1 VLRHAAPVAFRDGS
15 AAEGLVAFPKQSVTE
30 GSAMSTIPASLS
42 LPLISTVDTPRRG
55 RLQRSIAMLTAAAML
70 TACVSTREG
79 RIGADDGTDACRAQ
93 VVALDSTG
101 NFFGEEMIRGA
112 AIGAVGGAALGAL
125 LAAASGGRGRNIAAG
140 AAIGAVGGAV
150 VGGTAGY
157 FSARQQQAQDQASL
171 STAVANDLAAENA
184 QLDRTWIAYTQL
196 MDCRF
201 GTAQRI
207 REAFRAGQL
216 QRPQAE
222 AQLAGVRA
230 RTQRDLALARSIN
243 DKIGERG
250 QQFDVAIENIAPG
263 TKDQVM
269 SGARVSR
276 AVPVQAR
283 SSVALKLRPDTNAP
297 EVTQISAREAVTLRP
312 AANGFTMV
320 ETASGVR
327 GYAPASAFPEAR
339 NLGAAPPPPSANTS
353 TDFRSLAASNIARR
367 DNFSQSL
374 DNTERLAQGAGFE
387 LAS

>member
-1 VLRHAAPVAFRDGS
+1 
-15 AAEGLVAFPKQSVTE
+15 
-30 GSAMSTIPASLS
+30 MSTIPASLS

>member
-1 VLRHAAPVAFRDGS
+1 MPRPPADHRFPAPRPRSGR
-15 AAEGLVAFPKQSVTE
+15 L
-30 GSAMSTIPASLS
+30 
-42 LPLISTVDTPRRG
+42 RRG
-55 RLQRSIAMLTAAAML
+55 VAMLTAAAML
-70 TACVSTREG
+70 AGCVSTRAG
-79 RIGADDGTDACRAQ
+79 RIGADDGSDACRAQ

-101 NFFGEEMIRGA
+101 NFFGEDIIRGA

-125 LAAASGGRGRNIAAG
+125 IAAASGGRGSNIAAG

-157 FSARQQQAQDQASL
+157 YSARQQQAQDQATL
-171 STAVANDLAAENA
+171 SMAVANDLAAENA

-207 REAFRAGQL
+207 RQSFLGGQL
-216 QRPQAE
+216 PRAQAE
-222 AQLAGVRA
+222 AQLADVRA
-230 RTQRDLALARSIN
+230 RTQRDLQLARSIN
-243 DKIGERG
+243 EKIGERG

-263 TKDQVM
+263 TKQQVLA
-269 SGARVSR
+269 GASVSR

-283 SSVALKLRPDTNAP
+283 ATVPLRLRPDPAAP
-297 EVTQISAREAVTLRP
+297 EVVQVSAREAVTLRP
-312 AANGFTMV
+312 SYNGYALV

-327 GYAPASAFPEAR
+327 GYAPTGAFPEAR
-339 NLGAAPPPPSANTS
+339 NLGTAPPPPTAATGG
-353 TDFRSLAASNIARR
+353 DFRSLAASNIARR

-374 DNTERLAQGAGFE
+374 DNAERLAQGQGFE

>member
-1 VLRHAAPVAFRDGS
+1 L
-15 AAEGLVAFPKQSVTE
+15 LKQSFTE
-30 GSAMSTIPASLS
+30 GSPMSTALAPLS
-42 LPLISTVDTPRRG
+42 LPQAPLAEAPRRG
-55 RLQRSIAMLTAAAML
+55 RLQRAIAALTAAAML

-101 NFFGEEMIRGA
+101 NFFAEDIIRGA

-125 LAAASGGRGRNIAAG
+125 LAAASGGRGRNVAAG

-184 QLDRTWIAYTQL
+184 QLDRTWLAYTQL

-207 REAFRAGQL
+207 RQAFRAGQVT
-216 QRPQAE
+216 RPQAE
-222 AQLAGVRA
+222 AQLADVRA

-263 TKDQVM
+263 TKEQAT

-283 SSVALKLRPDTNAP
+283 ATVPLKLRPDASAP
-297 EVTQISAREAVTLRP
+297 EVAQVSAREAVTLRP
-312 AANGFTMV
+312 SYNGFTMV

-327 GYAPASAFPEAR
+327 GYAPSSAFPEAR
-339 NLGAAPPPPSANTS
+339 SLGSAPPPPTGATGG
-353 TDFRSLAASNIARR
+353 DFRSLAASNIARR

-374 DNTERLAQGAGFE
+374 ENTERLAQGAGFE

>member
-1 VLRHAAPVAFRDGS
+1 MSITHAPLSPSQAPGLERPRQGRLQPPLRS
-15 AAEGLVAFPKQSVTE
+15 
-30 GSAMSTIPASLS
+30 
-42 LPLISTVDTPRRG
+42 
-55 RLQRSIAMLTAAAML
+55 RLQRSIAVLTAAAML

-101 NFFGEEMIRGA
+101 NFFAEDIIRGA

-125 LAAASGGRGRNIAAG
+125 LAAASGGRGRNIATG

-171 STAVANDLAAENA
+171 NMAVANDLAAENA
-184 QLDRTWIAYTQL
+184 QIDRTWVAYTQL

-207 REAFRAGQL
+207 RQAFRAGQVT
-216 QRPQAE
+216 RPQAE
-222 AQLAGVRA
+222 AQLADVRA

-263 TKDQVM
+263 TKDQVL

-283 SSVALKLRPDTNAP
+283 STVALKLRPDPNAP

-312 AANGFTMV
+312 SYNGFTMV

-327 GYAPASAFPEAR
+327 GYAPSSAFPEAR
-339 NLGAAPPPPSANTS
+339 TLGSAPPPPTGATGG
-353 TDFRSLAASNIARR
+353 DFRSLAASNIARR

-374 DNTERLAQGAGFE
+374 ENTERLAQGAGFE

>member
-1 VLRHAAPVAFRDGS
+1 MSFATAP
-15 AAEGLVAFPKQSVTE
+15 L
-30 GSAMSTIPASLS
+30 STTLG
-42 LPLISTVDTPRRG
+42 LPLSRSGEVPRRG

-70 TACVSTREG
+70 TACVSTRQG

-101 NFFGEEMIRGA
+101 DFFAEDIIRGA

-125 LAAASGGRGRNIAAG
+125 LAAASGGRGSNIAAG

-171 STAVANDLAAENA
+171 SVAVANDLAAENA
-184 QLDRTWIAYTQL
+184 QIERSWVAYTQL

-201 GTAQRI
+201 GTAQRV

-216 QRPQAE
+216 QRVQAE
-222 AQLAGVRA
+222 AQLADIRA

-243 DKIGERG
+243 NKIGERG

-263 TKDQVM
+263 TKQQVL

-283 SSVALKLRPDTNAP
+283 ANIPLKLRPNANAP
-297 EVTQISAREAVTLRP
+297 DIIQVSAREAVTLRP
-312 AANGFTMV
+312 SSNGFTMV

-327 GYAPASAFPEAR
+327 GYAPSSAFPEAR
-339 NLGAAPPPPSANTS
+339 NLGAAPPPPNAATG

-374 DNTERLAQGAGFE
+374 DNADRLAQGQGFE